1 MRCILI
7 VGLLVLSTAPVK
19 AQLCGPDVA
28 HSTKRVKQKS
38 QLETEPPQDKA
49 VVYVLAPTYEAGYT
63 QQGLIQNRTE
73 AAATRLRKADPSP
86 PFANNATEF
95 GMTPKAR

>member
-1 MRCILI
+1 MRQAEPRAVRTDVPRKNRPPAILI
-7 VGLLVLSTAPVK
+7 VLSLALSTAPVK
-19 AQLCGPDVA
+19 AQLCGPDVS

-63 QQGLIQNRTE
+63 QN
-73 AAATRLRKADPSP
+73 
-86 PFANNATEF
+86 
-95 GMTPKAR
+95 